1 MDDISRVKNIGL
13 MLTKNEAPI
22 LDDTLNWNL
31 QFIDELYV
39 LDGSD
44 GDEAFEIIKTH
55 PSLKWYMHEREL
67 KKELVSPIR
76 DGIRQY
82 VLNEIISQSNA
93 GDWVTLLHGD
103 ELFFHNPKDAI
114 NLAESTGA
122 NCIKWFSP
130 HFFPHKN
137 DEMHWLKMKSL
148 PVQER
153 FTRYAH
159 NFFGCWIEDRQFKLV
174 DGMQYKL
181 KQHRNVLPFSPI
193 KYKALSAFPIFH
205 HFKVWN
211 LDPDSYTRTQKR
223 RGGLRSKGKFGVIP
237 YSPDNLSDFF
247 VDQLHGFPRNSL
259 YNGGFGKFENSYNK
273 MVKYCSNNSLV
284 LFRLLLKINL
294 LGSFGFLIL
303 EKALLR
309 RYFDL
314 KKRFIS

>member
-1 MDDISRVKNIGL
+1 M
-13 MLTKNEAPI
+13 
-22 LDDTLNWNL
+22 NW
-31 QFIDELYV
+31 
-39 LDGSD
+39 
-44 GDEAFEIIKTH
+44 
-55 PSLKWYMHEREL
+55 P
-67 KKELVSPIR
+67 
-76 DGIRQY
+76 
-82 VLNEIISQSNA
+82 
-93 GDWVTLLHGD
+93 
-103 ELFFHNPKDAI
+103 
-114 NLAESTGA
+114 
-122 NCIKWFSP
+122 
-130 HFFPHKN
+130 
-137 DEMHWLKMKSL
+137 KMKSL

-153 FTRYAH
+153 FTWYAH
-159 NFFGCWIEDRQFKLV
+159 NFFGCWLEDRQFKLV
-174 DGMQYKL
+174 NGMQYKL
-181 KQHRNVLPFSPI
+181 KQHRNVLPFSPV
-193 KYKALSAFPIFH
+193 KYKALWAFPIFH